1 MAISTQAIR
10 YGWVALA
17 SLGVITG
24 TTIYVASNA
33 RKQVKPE
40 DIIEIALGVHER
52 CLATQTATNP
62 TYSVD
67 PPSIV
72 RTWTSNVY
80 VTNGVTV
87 YTNIVTNTIG
97 WHTDRV
103 MMIDLDTKIKALCPY
118 YVDTNS
124 VYDGTTNIIMH
135 TFTGL
140 LTSLDLGDGTN
151 FTATPCWTNNVGETN
166 CTTNAATYGP
176 WAWRN
181 YVVAWQE
188 RYKVLNALEVTT
200 NEVYAQGLSC
210 VFRYSDWS
218 TNWSSAK
225 LSSISYCTNGYHTPE
240 NGTLMD
246 VLHTPGAN
254 SQAGIA
260 AGGLYDA
267 SYFACLNATY
277 ITNMYIPVNP
287 NSEVEFSTI
296 VKYICSSN
304 QTFRFLD
311 SGYADE
317 IQMDFDGY
325 GVFEQGGW
333 KTLDFSVPFG
343 IDPSAPVPNWSVDP
357 KGNTNGPYEASVKG
371 FNLQD
376 VITLVDWQFN
386 YCKDKY
392 W

>member
-1 MAISTQAIR
+1 MSIATQSLK

-17 SLGVITG
+17 TLTIGTATIFVAPSVLRRITLKD
-24 TTIYVASNA
+24 
-33 RKQVKPE
+33 R
-40 DIIEIALGVHER
+40 IEVTLAVVER
-52 CLATQTATNP
+52 CLATQTGTNAAGEP
-62 TYSVD
+62 VYAVD

-72 RTWTSNVY
+72 RTWTDTNGSNVV
-80 VTNGVTV
+80 VTNA
-87 YTNIVTNTIG
+87 IA
-97 WHTDRV
+97 WRD
-103 MMIDLDTKIKALCPY
+103 DLSMKVELDAKIKALCPY
-118 YVDTNS
+118 YADTNS

-140 LTSLDLGDGTN
+140 LTSLDLGDHTN
-151 FTATPCWTNNVGETN
+151 FTAIPAIGTNI
-166 CTTNAATYGP
+166 ATYGP

>member
-1 MAISTQAIR
+1 MSFSTTAIK
-10 YGWVALA
+10 YGWVYLTA
-17 SLGVITG
+17 LGVITG
-24 TTIYVASNA
+24 TTIYVASNT
-33 RKQVKPE
+33 RQQVKPE

-52 CLATQTATNP
+52 CLATQYDTNL
-62 TYSVD
+62 YYVD

-72 RTWTSNVY
+72 RTWTD
-80 VTNGVTV
+80 TNGASI
-87 YTNIVTNTIG
+87 IVTNTIG

-103 MMIDLDTKIKALCPY
+103 MMIDLDTKIKALVPH

-140 LTSLDLGDGTN
+140 LTSLDLGDHTN
-151 FTATPCWTNNVGETN
+151 FTAIPAIGTNI
-166 CTTNAATYGP
+166 ATYGP

-181 YVVAWQE
+181 YIVAWQE

>member
-1 MAISTQAIR
+1 MSFSTTAIK
-10 YGWVALA
+10 YGWVYLTA
-17 SLGVITG
+17 LGVITG
-24 TTIYVASNA
+24 TTIYVASNT
-33 RKQVKPE
+33 RQQVKPE

-52 CLATQTATNP
+52 CLATQYDTNL
-62 TYSVD
+62 YYVD

-72 RTWTSNVY
+72 RTWTD
-80 VTNGVTV
+80 TNGASI
-87 YTNIVTNTIG
+87 IVTNTIG
-97 WHTDRV
+97 WHTDRA
-103 MMIDLDTKIKALCPY
+103 MMVTLDTKIKALCPY

-140 LTSLDLGDGTN
+140 LTSLDLGDHTN
-151 FTATPCWTNNVGETN
+151 FTAIPAIGTNI
-166 CTTNAATYGP
+166 ATYGP

-181 YVVAWQE
+181 YIVAWQE